1 MKLFKFWLFF
11 LAFPLYFCSYLK
23 ILSQSFKNTDLVYTL
38 SLFQGLCKHN
48 ANPAGRTIV
57 LINSQEKLLKPSMI
71 CQSKMLPRINR
82 SIHTSALAVTH
93 NRLKSLSLLDILV
106 AVALLYTIKF
116 KKQFSNLNNRKN
128 EINNLSFKNR
138 QK

>member
-1 MKLFKFWLFF
+1 
-11 LAFPLYFCSYLK
+11 
-23 ILSQSFKNTDLVYTL
+23 
-38 SLFQGLCKHN
+38 
-48 ANPAGRTIV
+48 
-57 LINSQEKLLKPSMI
+57 
-71 CQSKMLPRINR
+71 
-82 SIHTSALAVTH
+82 
-93 NRLKSLSLLDILV
+93 LDILV